1 MSDVLEA
8 LETEIADLGGQ
19 IRALKAEGPS
29 APAGQVSDLVAR
41 LLEKKRAYA
50 ELNGGVGV
58 DGKPLGASGGGGDG
72 GGGKKKD
79 KEKGPA
85 KQVSKERT
93 SHLRCGLA
101 RYGIFANRLSLSLL
115 GPVKLT
121 RPFQTAAWLT

>member
-1 MSDVLEA
+1 MADLKA

-29 APAGQVSDLVAR
+29 APAGRVSDLVAR

-58 DGKPLGASGGGGDG
+58 DGKPLGASGGGDG

-85 KQVSKERT
+85 KQVK
-93 SHLRCGLA
+93 A
-101 RYGIFANRLSLSLL
+101 
-115 GPVKLT
+115 
-121 RPFQTAAWLT
+121 

>member
-29 APAGQVSDLVAR
+29 APADRVSDLVAR

-72 GGGKKKD
+72 GKKKD

-85 KQVSKERT
+85 KQVSKGRK
-93 SHLRCGLA
+93 SNLRCG
-101 RYGIFANRLSLSLL
+101 F
-115 GPVKLT
+115 T
-121 RPFQTAAWLT
+121 R